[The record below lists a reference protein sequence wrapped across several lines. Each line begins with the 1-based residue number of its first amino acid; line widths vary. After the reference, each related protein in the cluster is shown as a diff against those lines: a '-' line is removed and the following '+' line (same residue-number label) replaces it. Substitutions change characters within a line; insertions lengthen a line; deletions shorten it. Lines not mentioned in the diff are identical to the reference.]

1 MYEFDAAVNGALVT
15 KGKEGLS
22 LSSSYWFFCHSF
34 L

>member
-22 LSSSYWFFCHSF
+22 SSYCFFGHSF